1 MSHATAA
8 APAGHDASHAAHA
21 GHHELSF
28 LRKYVFSTDHKVIGL
43 QYMFSCLATFLLG
56 GLLAVM
62 VRWNVAYPPDRP
74 VAPETIQQ
82 LKDQGLTGTAL
93 DDKLDELSNRPFPI
107 LGELLWG
114 HHYKPSELAELA
126 KKGEEQKGGWFGKKQ
141 PGHQE
146 NDSNNGMMPPEWYN
160 VAFTM
165 HASVMIFLVIIPML
179 TGAFGN
185 YVIPLQIGAK
195 DMAFPFL
202 NGLSYWTWLSAVLV
216 LLCSFFVDPAGI
228 SAGAGWTSYP
238 PLSDVVTPTAGPGQ
252 TLWCIG
258 VILVGTSSIMG
269 SMNYI
274 TTIVNLRAPGM
285 SLFRMP
291 LTTWAAFIT
300 SILQLFATPVLS
312 SAMAMLLFDRHMG
325 TSFFLPSGLV
335 FSDKAVENAGGGQ
348 VILWQHIFWFY
359 SHPAVYIM
367 ILPAMGI
374 CSDVIA
380 CWSRKPIFGYRPM
393 IYSISAIAG
402 LGFVVWGHHM
412 FQSGMNP
419 VLGSTFMI
427 STIMIALPS
436 AVKVFNWL
444 GTMWG
449 GNITFS
455 PAMLFALGFVSMFV
469 IGGLSGIYMANAP
482 FDIFIHDT
490 YFIVAHIHYV
500 LFTGSVMGIFAGIYH
515 WFPKMFGRFMSDFWG
530 KVHFWLT
537 FVFMNG
543 VFFPMHIVGLGGY
556 PRRYASWTSYDFLKD
571 YAGMNAFMTWSAIG
585 LGLSQSIFLVNLF
598 RSIGWGAKVTSD
610 NPWRANTLEWSTP
623 TPPGH
628 GNWPGN
634 VPTVHHGP
642 YEYARPELAE
652 DFAPQWIPLSSQAKA
667 SEAAQGSAGHGNAGA
682 YAPSAH

>member
-1 MSHATAA
+1 MSDTHA
-8 APAGHDASHAAHA
+8 APAPGATPATTHEAAHGSDHGA
-21 GHHELSF
+21 AHHELPW
-28 LRKYVFSTDHKVIGL
+28 LRKYVFSTDHKVIGM
-43 QYMFSCLATFLLG
+43 QYMFSCLFTLMVG
-56 GLLAVM
+56 GLLALM
-62 VRWNVAYPPDRP
+62 VRWQVAYPTGRTMTEEQRQDY
-74 VAPETIQQ
+74 VARGVDPATVN
-82 LKDQGLTGTAL
+82 L
-93 DDKLDELSNRPFPI
+93 DKPIPI
-107 LGELLWG
+107 LGHLLWG
-114 HHYKPSELAELA
+114 TPDDPATAEDEHA
-126 KKGEEQKGGWFGKKQ
+126 PGVFGDNGGQ
-141 PGHQE
+141 
-146 NDSNNGMMPPEWYN
+146 MPDEWYP

-202 NGLSYWTWLSAVLV
+202 NGLSFWTWFGGA
-216 LLCSFFVDPAGI
+216 LLLLGSFFIDPKGLA
-228 SAGAGWTSYP
+228 AGAGWTAYP
-238 PLSDVVTPTAGPGQ
+238 PLSDVPVGGTPSAFGQ
-252 TLWCIG
+252 TFWCVG

-274 TTIVNLRAPGM
+274 TTIINLRAPGM
-285 SLFRMP
+285 TLFRMP
-291 LTTWAAFIT
+291 LTSWAAFIT

-325 TSFFLPSGLV
+325 TSFFLPAGLI
-335 FSDKAVENAGGGQ
+335 FTEHAIPNAGGGQ

-374 CSDVIA
+374 CSDVISV
-380 CWSRKPIFGYRPM
+380 WSRKPIFGYRPM
-393 IYSISAIAG
+393 VYAISAIAG

-419 VLGSTFMI
+419 VLGTTFMM

-444 GTMWG
+444 GTLWG
-449 GNITFS
+449 GQITFS
-455 PAMLFALGFVSMFV
+455 PALLFALGFVSMFV
-469 IGGLSGIYMANAP
+469 IGGLSGIYMACAP

-515 WFPKMFGRFMSDFWG
+515 WYPKMFGRFMSDFWG

-543 VFFPMHIVGLGGY
+543 VFFPMHIIGLGGY
-556 PRRYASWTSYDFLKD
+556 PRRYASFRQYEFLKP
-571 YAGMNAFMTWSAIG
+571 YEGMNIFMTWCAIL
-585 LGLSQSIFLVNLF
+585 LGFSQFIFLANLLWN
-598 RSIGWGAKVTSD
+598 IWKGKKVTSD
-610 NPWRANTLEWSTP
+610 NPWHANSLEWSTP

-628 GNWPGN
+628 GNWPGA
-634 VPTVHHGP
+634 VPTVYHGP
-642 YEYARPELAE
+642 YEYSHPALSE
-652 DFAPQWIPLSSQAKA
+652 DYAPQWIPMKKSGGPQP
-667 SEAAQGSAGHGNAGA
+667 AGGPSP
-682 YAPSAH
+682 APAPAH

>member
-1 MSHATAA
+1 MSDTHA
-8 APAGHDASHAAHA
+8 APAPGATPATTHDTAHAAGH
-21 GHHELSF
+21 GHHELPW
-28 LRKYVFSTDHKVIGL
+28 LRRYVFSTDHKVIGM
-43 QYMFSCLATFLLG
+43 QYMFSCLFTLMVG
-56 GLLAVM
+56 GLLALM
-62 VRWNVAYPPDRP
+62 VRWQVAYPTGKTMTEEQRQDY
-74 VAPETIQQ
+74 VARHIDPATVN
-82 LKDQGLTGTAL
+82 L
-93 DDKLDELSNRPFPI
+93 DKPIPI
-107 LGELLWG
+107 LGHLLWG
-114 HHYKPSELAELA
+114 TPDDPATAEDEHA
-126 KKGEEQKGGWFGKKQ
+126 PGVFGDNGGQ
-141 PGHQE
+141 
-146 NDSNNGMMPPEWYN
+146 MPDEWYP

-202 NGLSYWTWLSAVLV
+202 NGLSFWTWFGGALV
-216 LLCSFFVDPAGI
+216 LLGSFFVDPKGLA
-228 SAGAGWTSYP
+228 AGAGWTAYP
-238 PLSDVVTPTAGPGQ
+238 PLSDVPVGGTPSQFGQ
-252 TLWCIG
+252 TFWCVG
-258 VILVGTSSIMG
+258 VILTGTSSIMG

-274 TTIVNLRAPGM
+274 TTIINLRAPGM
-285 SLFRMP
+285 TLFRMP

-325 TSFFLPSGLV
+325 TSFFLPAGLI
-335 FSDKAVENAGGGQ
+335 FTEHAIPNAGGGQ

-374 CSDVIA
+374 CSDVISV
-380 CWSRKPIFGYRPM
+380 WSRKPIFGYRPM
-393 IYSISAIAG
+393 VYAISAIAG

-419 VLGSTFMI
+419 VLGTTFMM

-444 GTMWG
+444 GTLWG
-449 GNITFS
+449 GQITFS
-455 PAMLFALGFVSMFV
+455 PALLFALGFVSMFV
-469 IGGLSGIYMANAP
+469 IGGLSGIYMACAP

-515 WFPKMFGRFMSDFWG
+515 WYPKMFGRFMSDFWG

-543 VFFPMHIVGLGGY
+543 VFFPMHIIGLGGY
-556 PRRYASWTSYDFLKD
+556 PRRYASFRQYEFLKP
-571 YAGMNAFMTWSAIG
+571 YEGMNIFMTWCAIL
-585 LGLSQSIFLVNLF
+585 LGFSQFIFLANLLWN
-598 RSIGWGAKVTSD
+598 IWKGKKVTSD
-610 NPWRANTLEWSTP
+610 NPWHANSLEWSTP

-628 GNWPGN
+628 GNWPGP
-634 VPTVHHGP
+634 VPTVYHGP
-642 YEYARPELAE
+642 YEYSHPALSE
-652 DFAPQWIPLSSQAKA
+652 DYAPQWIPMKKGGGPPPL
-667 SEAAQGSAGHGNAGA
+667 GGT
-682 YAPSAH
+682 APAPAPAH

>member
-1 MSHATAA
+1 MSETVA
-8 APAGHDASHAAHA
+8 APAHDAPHPAGHAEGA
-21 GHHELSF
+21 GQGHGAHHELPW
-28 LRKYVFSTDHKVIGL
+28 LRKYVFSTDHKVIGM
-43 QYMFSCLATFLLG
+43 QYMFSCLFTLMVG
-56 GLLAVM
+56 GLLALM
-62 VRWNVAYPPDRP
+62 VRWQVAWPTNPDP
-74 VAPETIQQ
+74 GAT
-82 LKDQGLTGTAL
+82 
-93 DDKLDELSNRPFPI
+93 NRPIPV
-107 LGELLWG
+107 LGHLLWG
-114 HHYKPSELAELA
+114 TPDDPATPEN
-126 KKGEEQKGGWFGKKQ
+126 EQTAGWFDDNG
-141 PGHQE
+141 
-146 NDSNNGMMPPEWYN
+146 GMMPDDWYP

-179 TGAFGN
+179 TGFFGN

-202 NGLSYWTWLSAVLV
+202 NGLSYWTWFGGMAVLF
-216 LLCSFFVDPAGI
+216 LSFFVDPKGLA
-228 SAGAGWTSYP
+228 AGAGWTAYP
-238 PLSDVVTPTAGPGQ
+238 PLSDVMVGGTPSGMGQ
-252 TLWCIG
+252 TLWCVG

-285 SLFRMP
+285 TLFRMP
-291 LTTWAAFIT
+291 LTSWAAFIT

-335 FSDKAVENAGGGQ
+335 FSDHPVPNAGGGQ

-367 ILPAMGI
+367 ILPAMGV

-380 CWSRKPIFGYRPM
+380 VWSRKPIFGYRPM
-393 IYSISAIAG
+393 VYAISAIAG

-419 VLGSTFMI
+419 VLGTTFMMA
-427 STIMIALPS
+427 TIMIALPS

-444 GTMWG
+444 GTLWG
-449 GNITFS
+449 GQITFS

-469 IGGLSGIYMANAP
+469 IGGLSGIYMACAP

-515 WFPKMFGRFMSDFWG
+515 WYPKMFGRFMSDGWG
-530 KVHFWLT
+530 KIHFWLT

-543 VFFPMHIVGLGGY
+543 VFFPMHVIGLGGY
-556 PRRYASWTSYDFLKD
+556 PRRYASFRGYDFLKV
-571 YAGMNAFMTWSAIG
+571 YEGWNVFMTVCALI
-585 LGLSQSIFLVNLF
+585 LGFSQFIFLFNLLW
-598 RSIGWGAKVTSD
+598 SIRKGRKVTSD
-610 NPWRANTLEWSTP
+610 NPWHANSLEWSTP

-628 GNWPGN
+628 GNWPGS
-634 VPTVHHGP
+634 VPTVYHGP
-642 YEYARPELAE
+642 YEYSNPALAE
-652 DFAPQWIPLSSQAKA
+652 DFAPQWIPMVK
-667 SEAAQGSAGHGNAGA
+667 SAVPAPAPAGPGVVPG
-682 YAPSAH
+682 PSPDPAH

>member
-1 MSHATAA
+1 MSTTAA
-8 APAGHDASHAAHA
+8 APAHGADPHAASHAADHGA
-21 GHHELSF
+21 GHGHHEMTF
-28 LRKYVFSTDHKVIGL
+28 LRKWVFSTDHKVIGL
-43 QYMFSCLATFLLG
+43 QYLVACIFTLLLG
-56 GLLAVM
+56 GLLALM
-62 VRWNVAYPPDRP
+62 VRWQVAYPAGAKPSAEQ
-74 VAPETIQQ
+74 VQVW
-82 LKDQGLTGTAL
+82 KSQGLSGDAL
-93 DDKLDELSNRPFPI
+93 KEKIATFDEDKPFPI

-114 HHYKPSELAELA
+114 EKLSKAEVNAGKIGRSGL
-126 KKGEEQKGGWFGKKQ
+126 FG
-141 PGHQE
+141 
-146 NDSNNGMMPPEWYN
+146 NSNGMMPNEWYN

-202 NGLSYWTWLSAVLV
+202 NGLSFWTWASAALI
-216 LLCSFFVDPAGI
+216 LCLSFFIDPAGI

-238 PLSDVVTPTAGPGQ
+238 PLSGVVTPTAGPGQ

-258 VILVGTSSIMG
+258 VILGGTSSIMG
-269 SMNYI
+269 SLNYI

-291 LTTWAAFIT
+291 LTTWSAFIT

-325 TSFFLPSGLV
+325 TSFFLPEGLV
-335 FSDKAVENAGGGQ
+335 FSGVDVPNAGGGQ

-380 CWSRKPIFGYRPM
+380 VWSRKPIFGYRPM
-393 IYSISAIAG
+393 VYSLSAIAG

-419 VLGSTFMI
+419 VLGTTFMI

-449 GNITFS
+449 GQITFS
-455 PAMLFALGFVSMFV
+455 PPLLFALGLVSMFV

-515 WFPKMFGRFMSDFWG
+515 WYPKMFARHMSDGLG
-530 KVHFWLT
+530 KLHFWVT
-537 FVFMNG
+537 FIAMNC
-543 VFFPMHIVGLGGY
+543 VFFPMHIIGLGGY
-556 PRRYASWTSYDFLKD
+556 PRRYASFRGYDFLAA
-571 YAGMNAFMTWSAIG
+571 YEGMNEFMTISAMV
-585 LGLSQSIFLVNLF
+585 LGLSQAIFLFNFFWSLLA
-598 RSIGWGAKVTSD
+598 GKKVTSD
-610 NPWRANTLEWSTP
+610 NPWHANSLEWSTQ
-623 TPPGH
+623 TPPPH
-628 GNWPGN
+628 GNWIGP
-634 VPTVHHGP
+634 VPTTYHGP
-642 YEYARPELAE
+642 YEYSHPNCKE
-652 DFAPQWIPLSSQAKA
+652 DFAPQWMPMQRVYGDAVPAAA
-667 SEAAQGSAGHGNAGA
+667 SAPGAGS
-682 YAPSAH
+682 PPPAH

>member
-1 MSHATAA
+1 MSTTAPAPAHADHAA
-8 APAGHDASHAAHA
+8 AGH
-21 GHHELSF
+21 GHHELPF
-28 LRKYVFSTDHKVIGL
+28 LRKWVFSTDHKVIGL
-43 QYMFSCLATFLLG
+43 QYLFCCLFTLMVG
-56 GLLAVM
+56 GLLALM
-62 VRWNVAYPPDRP
+62 VRWQIAYPAGAKPTEEQVQELRSR
-74 VAPETIQQ
+74 
-82 LKDQGLTGTAL
+82 GLTGAEL
-93 DDKLDELSNRPFPI
+93 DAELAKIDNDRPFPI

-114 HHYKPSELAELA
+114 EHLEPELVNA
-126 KKGEEQKGGWFGKKQ
+126 GEVGEAGVFG
-141 PGHQE
+141 
-146 NDSNNGMMPPEWYN
+146 NSNGMMPAEWYN

-185 YVIPLQIGAK
+185 WVIPLQLGAK

-202 NGLSYWTWLSAVLV
+202 NGLSFWTWICAVLI
-216 LLCSFFVDPAGI
+216 LFASFFVDPAGI
-228 SAGAGWTSYP
+228 GAGAGWTSYP

-258 VILVGTSSIMG
+258 VIIGGTSSIMG

-274 TTIVNLRAPGM
+274 TTIVNLRAPGL

-325 TSFFLPSGLV
+325 TSFFLPEGLIFTGETV
-335 FSDKAVENAGGGQ
+335 PNAGGGQ

-374 CSDVIA
+374 VSDVIA
-380 CWSRKPIFGYRPM
+380 VWSRKPIFGYRPM
-393 IYSISAIAG
+393 VYSMSAIAG

-419 VLGSTFMI
+419 VLGTTFMI

-444 GTMWG
+444 GTLWG
-449 GNITFS
+449 GQITFS

-500 LFTGSVMGIFAGIYH
+500 LFTGSVMGIFSGIYH
-515 WFPKMFGRFMSDFWG
+515 WFPKMFARHMNDAWG

-537 FVFMNG
+537 FIFMNG
-543 VFFPMHIVGLGGY
+543 VFFPMHIIGLGGY
-556 PRRYASWTSYDFLKD
+556 PRRYASFRGYDFLAP
-571 YAGMNAFMTWSAIG
+571 YEGMNVFMTWCAIL
-585 LGLSQSIFLVNLF
+585 LGLSQFIFLANFFGSLLF
-598 RSIGWGAKVTSD
+598 GKKATSD
-610 NPWRANTLEWSTP
+610 NPWHANSLEWSTQ
-623 TPPGH
+623 TPPPH
-628 GNWPGN
+628 GNWIGP
-634 VPTVHHGP
+634 VPTVYHGP
-642 YEYARPELAE
+642 YEYSNPNCKE
-652 DFAPQWIPLSSQAKA
+652 DYAPQWMPMQTIYGGST
-667 SEAAQGSAGHGNAGA
+667 AA
-682 YAPSAH
+682 APAAPIVATGGTPPPPHPAH